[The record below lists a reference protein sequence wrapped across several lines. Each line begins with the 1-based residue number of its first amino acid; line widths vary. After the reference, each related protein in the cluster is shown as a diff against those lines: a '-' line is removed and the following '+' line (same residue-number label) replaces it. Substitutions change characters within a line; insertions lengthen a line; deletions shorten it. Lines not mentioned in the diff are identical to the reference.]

1 MKDSG
6 EAGPTTGQR
15 RQDTICAMTYKISP
29 KSLAPQP
36 SAAGASAAI
45 HPAILKIDPVDAR
58 YIKLGTGGHL
68 AEACIAQ
75 GVIRLG
81 FDGVPHET
89 CLAGDWDAVRQS
101 LRKPDRFSGAATNQA
116 QQIEDF
122 YTLGADTLWI
132 TFWDK
137 RLWWAFAEPGVMC
150 DPAKDYLTRHRR
162 TVGIWRCTD
171 MAGDQLNV
179 RDFSTKLTQLAAF
192 RGTLCKVSQLH
203 YLVRRIN
210 GEAEP
215 LVTEAAALQADLV
228 GMARRLVSALHWRDF
243 EILVDRIF
251 ADSGWR
257 RVSVLGEN
265 QADVDLIVE
274 QVATG
279 ERAFVQVKSRA
290 NSAVL
295 EDYVGRF
302 HEYGACDRMFFICHS
317 PSRALV
323 ARVANP
329 APDVELWFADTIAEK
344 AIRAG
349 LFEWLIERVR

>member
-1 MKDSG
+1 
-6 EAGPTTGQR
+6 
-15 RQDTICAMTYKISP
+15 MTYKISP
-29 KSLAPQP
+29 KTPALPP
-36 SAAGASAAI
+36 SVAGASSAVHLAI
-45 HPAILKIDPVDAR
+45 PKIAPADAR
-58 YIKLGTGGHL
+58 YIKLGTGGRL
-68 AEACIAQ
+68 AQACIAQ

-81 FDGVPHET
+81 FDGVPHEA
-89 CLAGDWDAVRQS
+89 CLTGNWEAVRRS

-132 TFWDK
+132 TFWDG
-137 RLWWAFAEPGVMC
+137 RLWWAFAEPGVVC

-162 TVGIWRCTD
+162 TVGPWRCTD
-171 MAGDQLNV
+171 IAGDQLNV

-192 RGTLCKVSQLH
+192 RGTLCKVSQFD

-215 LVTEAAALQADLV
+215 LVAEATALQAEFVDL
-228 GMARRLVSALHWRDF
+228 ARRLVATLHWRDF

-257 RVSVLGEN
+257 RVGVLGET

-290 NSAVL
+290 NPAVL
-295 EDYVGRF
+295 EDYIGRF
-302 HEYGACDRMFFICHS
+302 HDYGACDRMFFICHS
-317 PSRALV
+317 PNKALLARA
-323 ARVANP
+323 ANP
-329 APDVELWFADTIAEK
+329 APDVELWVAETVAEK